1 MTEPPASEPELTDA
15 EVSEQKQVRLA
26 KRARLIESGAEA
38 YPVELAIT
46 EAIPAL
52 RERFGDLEAD
62 AVTGVTVGV
71 AGRVVHLRNTGK
83 LCFAALQSGDGSRIQ
98 AMVSLAEVGEEPL
111 ERWKELVDLGDH
123 VFVSGEVISSRR
135 GELSILVRE
144 WRIAAKAIRPL
155 PNLHTE
161 LSEETRVR
169 QRYLDLI
176 SREAAR
182 STVRARASVNASLR
196 ATFTAHGYLEVETP
210 MLQTMHGGASARP
223 FVTHSNAF
231 DTELYLRIAPE
242 LVLKR
247 AVVGGL
253 ERVYEINRNF
263 RNEGADSTHS
273 PEFAMLEA
281 YQAYGDYN
289 QMADLTQ
296 ELVQNAALAV
306 AGSHTVTWAD
316 GTEYDL
322 GGEWDWLSMYESLS
336 EASGIPITPETSKDE
351 LQDIADRLELE
362 VQHPTAGKLVEE
374 LWEHFVKSKLERPT
388 FVADFPVETSPLV
401 RDHRSKPGLVEKW
414 DLYIRGFELATG
426 YSELV
431 DPVIQRERFVEQAA
445 LGAKGDVEAMRLDE
459 EFLAALEHGMPPS
472 GGMGMGIDRL
482 LMAITGLGIRETILF
497 PLVKG
502 GPRPEIAGRATVAMR
517 CSVRDAGVQT
527 AASRTK
533 HRIVRWALEGA
544 AITPRTRDS
553 RTRGSV
559 VDVLQDYWANAIY
572 SVAPTI
578 LVGLIF
584 WLVMRA
590 IIRADRTERKVYAEI
605 EAEERAK
612 LGLPPNHES

>member
-1 MTEPPASEPELTDA
+1 MTDTAAPEPELTAA
-15 EVSEQKQVRLA
+15 EMSEQKAVRLG
-26 KRARLIESGAEA
+26 KRDRLIASGAEA
-38 YPVELAIT
+38 YPVELPIT
-46 EAIPAL
+46 DSIPAV
-52 RERFGDLEAD
+52 RARFGDLEAD
-62 AVTGVTVGV
+62 ATTGVTVGV

-83 LCFAALQSGDGSRIQ
+83 LCFASLQSGDGSRIQ
-98 AMVSLAEVGEEPL
+98 AMVSLAEVGEESL
-111 ERWKELVDLGDH
+111 AEWKDLVDLGDH
-123 VFVSGEVISSRR
+123 LFVSGEVISSRR
-135 GELSILVRE
+135 GELSILAKE
-144 WRIAAKAIRPL
+144 WKIAAKAIRPL

-161 LSEETRVR
+161 LNEETRVR

-182 STVRARASVNASLR
+182 TTVRARAAVNASLR
-196 ATFTAHGYLEVETP
+196 ATFTAHEYLEVETP

-231 DTELYLRIAPE
+231 DTELFLRIAPE
-242 LVLKR
+242 LFLKR

-281 YQAYGDYN
+281 YQAYGNYN
-289 QMADLTQ
+289 QMANLTQ

-306 AGSHTVTWAD
+306 AGSHVVTWAD

-336 EASGIPITPETSKDE
+336 EAAGIEITTDTPKAE
-351 LQDIADRLELE
+351 LQKMADALEIE
-362 VQHPTAGKLVEE
+362 VGHPTAGKLVEE

-388 FVADFPVETSPLV
+388 FVADFPAETSPLV
-401 RDHRSKPGLVEKW
+401 RDHRSKPGRVEKW

-431 DPVIQRERFVEQAA
+431 DPVIQRERFVAQAVLA
-445 LGAKGDVEAMRLDE
+445 AKGDHEAMPLDE

-497 PLVKG
+497 PLVK
-502 GPRPEIAGRATVAMR
+502 
-517 CSVRDAGVQT
+517 
-527 AASRTK
+527 
-533 HRIVRWALEGA
+533 
-544 AITPRTRDS
+544 
-553 RTRGSV
+553 
-559 VDVLQDYWANAIY
+559 
-572 SVAPTI
+572 
-578 LVGLIF
+578 
-584 WLVMRA
+584 
-590 IIRADRTERKVYAEI
+590 
-605 EAEERAK
+605 
-612 LGLPPNHES
+612 